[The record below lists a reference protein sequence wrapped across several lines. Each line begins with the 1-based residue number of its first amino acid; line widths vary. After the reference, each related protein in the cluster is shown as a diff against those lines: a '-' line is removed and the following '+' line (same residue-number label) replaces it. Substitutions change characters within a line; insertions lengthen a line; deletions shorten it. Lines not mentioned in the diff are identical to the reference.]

1 MTRLLRALML
11 SMCLCCIGVASGQVN
26 EERLAG
32 SDKNE
37 HETAKQEHLFG
48 DWGGARS
55 KLLERGFKLDL
66 LYAGDQLWNL
76 HSAQEERLAVW
87 TRVRGT
93 IDWDLG
99 RTTRIPELSLHVTA
113 VWQGG
118 GNLGKYLGT
127 ISGPSGIASE
137 NTFRLDSW
145 WLEKGFLR
153 QHVAVRAGQFAAQD
167 SYGEQLFGGSYVFE
181 PFQYGL
187 GNRGADYESF
197 DPPSSPAAEIRVSPL
212 PHAYVKAIVFAADPV
227 PYTHNT
233 TGLVPQF
240 RGAAASAYE
249 VGYVPGKKSSELK
262 PQDTVE
268 SRRGYSGLYRAGAT
282 YNPGKFA
289 STSSVTPVDG
299 NYLIY
304 GSANQAI
311 YRRNLDADEG
321 IDVAVSI
328 DWTPSD
334 RTAVNRDLDVGI
346 RFNEPLPIHRHNT
359 VGIAWVRSGLSSPLP
374 IASSAGVS
382 TSAENSFEGNVLVD
396 LPRGIL
402 LQPVAQY
409 YFHAG
414 GRDRNVFVL
423 GFHTK
428 VYF

>member
-1 MTRLLRALML
+1 MSRLWSAAVLV
-11 SMCLCCIGVASGQVN
+11 SFLCCTALASSQVV

-32 SDKNE
+32 SDRNE
-37 HETAKQEHLFG
+37 HEPARQEHFFG
-48 DWGGARS
+48 DWRGTRS
-55 KLLERGFKLDL
+55 KLLERGIKLNL
-66 LYAGDQLWNL
+66 IYAGDQLWNL
-76 HSAQEERLAVW
+76 RSAQKERLAVW
-87 TRVRGT
+87 SRARGT
-93 IDWDLG
+93 VDWDLG
-99 RTTRIPELSLHVTA
+99 RSIKVSDLSLHVTA

-145 WLEKGFLR
+145 WLEKRLFQEHL
-153 QHVAVRAGQFAAQD
+153 ALRAGQFAAQD
-167 SYGEQLFGGSYVFE
+167 SYGEQLFGSSYVFE

-197 DPPSSPAAEIRVSPL
+197 DPPSTPAAEVRVSPL
-212 PHAYVKAIVFAADPV
+212 PHAYAKAMVFAADRV
-227 PYTHNT
+227 PYAHNE

-249 VGYVPGKKSSELK
+249 AGYVPGKRSSALK

-268 SRRGYSGLYRAGAT
+268 SRRGYPGLYRVGAT
-282 YNPGKFA
+282 FNPGKFL
-289 STSSVTPVDG
+289 SSSSAVPVSG

-311 YRRNLDADEG
+311 YRRARVAGQG
-321 IDVAVSI
+321 IDVALSG
-328 DWTPSD
+328 DWTPAD
-334 RTAVNRDLDVGI
+334 RTAANQDLNVGV
-346 RFNEPLPIHRHNT
+346 RFNEPLLLGRHNT
-359 VGIAWVRSGLSSPLP
+359 VAFAWVRSGL
-374 IASSAGVS
+374 ASSFS
-382 TSAENSFEGNVLVD
+382 TAFSKATNAEHALEINALID

-409 YFHAG
+409 YLHSG
-414 GRDRNVFVL
+414 GGSRNAFVL

-428 VYF
+428 VDF